1 MKLILFL
8 DSAGGMLFNGR
19 RQSQDRILREYILN
33 MTREKKLWMNGYSQK
48 QFKTAEGIFLSESP
62 QRDAALGDFV
72 LIENLPPVLDGVSEV
87 ILCLW
92 NERYPA
98 DVYFDRASLAREGF
112 SLAERVD
119 IAGYSHEKITIEHHR
134 R

>member
-19 RQSQDRILREYILN
+19 RQSQDRTLKEYLLD
-33 MTREKKLWMNGYSQK
+33 MTRGKPLWMNGYSQK
-48 QFKTAEGIFLSESP
+48 QFKTTEGISLSESP
-62 QRDAALGDFV
+62 QKDAAAGDFV
-72 LIENLPPVLDGVSEV
+72 LIETLPPILDGVSEV

-112 SLAERVD
+112 SLAESVD

>member
-1 MKLILFL
+1 MRLILFL
-8 DSAGGMLFNGR
+8 DNAGGMLFNGR

-33 MTREKKLWMNGYSQK
+33 MTRGKRLWMNGYSQK

-98 DVYFDRASLAREGF
+98 DVYFDRAHLAREGF
-112 SLAERVD
+112 ALAESVD